1 MFSILFA
8 SVVGRLMSEYA
19 RWKLERGATLGSLE
33 QLMGS
38 RTVGGTIQT
47 WFHFPTFLGSGL
59 VLLWA
64 FSPLGAQAILRILSS
79 QPHPNVTPTNI
90 TYYNSL
96 ASNRFS
102 SLRVRDRS
110 DLNTAGNVVSYFST
124 LYNAV
129 ITMPPTI
136 KQDAMDLWGNVKI
149 PILSDAASNDWQ
161 HTTEVVGEI
170 HYSALVGV
178 PIRHNDLGNTTFS
191 LESSYMFLECPNIT
205 RVDGPSSI
213 QFQAIRSDDLWTAA
227 RIGNVHDDEY
237 VPGPPNGTWH
247 GYPKE
252 RNGSQTTNIGVGE
265 GNASWA
271 IALDTFVD
279 SFWSNESIQTKR
291 LQEDYALHERS
302 PVQGSPALFENE
314 TDIEVHPARLLVQL
328 QFPGD
333 YGAMNQP
340 PPRMEATCN
349 VSQRYVES
357 SVNCSRLNH
366 QRSCRVISQRPS
378 QKPHASE
385 SISHLSFPRTFA
397 YISQYLPTMASNE
410 MSVYYL
416 QDPNFVNMS
425 GSGISGKPLATL
437 DGVEDDT
444 IGIRLSQLLNTYLAI
459 AQLSAAVAGEWM
471 DNSAALEPNITLA
484 ENTTTMVE
492 LYVVSKIWMGWCIV
506 SCVVLLAAG
515 IFSVIF
521 THLTYGPEVLGFVSA
536 AVRTSRLI
544 DVPPQSDWSNGL
556 NLSKEMALKRVRYG
570 FAHPVASGKHVVGI
584 GLEQNTER
592 VRSHI
597 CRNKEAE

>member
-1 MFSILFA
+1 MASQNEIPYPESMVSASSPKRDRRGSMTVVDDGSTESYSRTADSTVPLEYEAHDDQGDSSVEDQQSANTYARIATEDDNVSEIAYQRKPVSKWTILTDCAVVILPLMILSFLLVVSRLDGSDSDATSYQSWQDGITLLGTMFSILFA

-291 LQEDYALHERS
+291 LQEDYGLHERS

-333 YGAMNQP
+333 YAMNQP

-357 SVNCSRLNH
+357 
-366 QRSCRVISQRPS
+366 
-378 QKPHASE
+378 K

-437 DGVEDDT
+437 DGVEDGT

-459 AQLSAAVAGEWM
+459 AQLSAAVAGE
-471 DNSAALEPNITLA
+471 
-484 ENTTTMVE
+484 
-492 LYVVSKIWMGWCIV
+492 
-506 SCVVLLAAG
+506 
-515 IFSVIF
+515 
-521 THLTYGPEVLGFVSA
+521 
-536 AVRTSRLI
+536 
-544 DVPPQSDWSNGL
+544 
-556 NLSKEMALKRVRYG
+556 
-570 FAHPVASGKHVVGI
+570 
-584 GLEQNTER
+584 
-592 VRSHI
+592 
-597 CRNKEAE
+597 